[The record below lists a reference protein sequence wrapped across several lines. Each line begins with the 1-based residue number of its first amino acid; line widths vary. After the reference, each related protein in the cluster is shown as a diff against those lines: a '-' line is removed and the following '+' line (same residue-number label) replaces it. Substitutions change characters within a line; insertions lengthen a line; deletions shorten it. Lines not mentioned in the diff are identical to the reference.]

1 MLIVFGIVVAALIVG
16 MGLLAETRTGSDF
29 VLKKPDNPI
38 EEAAETII
46 ENQLNMEEGTLDLT
60 PSSPEKKKSKK

>member
-1 MLIVFGIVVAALIVG
+1 MLIVFGIVAVALIVG
-16 MGLLAETRTGSDF
+16 MGLLAETRMESGF

-46 ENQLNMEEGTLDLT
+46 EKQLNMEEGTLDLT
-60 PSSPEKKKSKK
+60 LSSPEKKKSKK

>member
-1 MLIVFGIVVAALIVG
+1 MLIVFGIVAVALIVG
-16 MGLLAETRTGSDF
+16 MGSGF

-46 ENQLNMEEGTLDLT
+46 EKQLNMEEGTLDLT